1 MKRKILLY
9 MIVIII
15 VCATSFYTGRQQ
27 YRARIIDRETDI
39 YINSL
44 YFSLNDSIR
53 LLGDIEALD
62 ISINEADFESGGETF
77 VDLILGLSRLEILSK
92 KAHGTFG
99 NLGVKTNQLQF
110 STSLF
115 SVKNEIF
122 SEIDGNMISEDG
134 VNFLNELRE
143 DLILMN
149 SSIYSDET
157 KQENPSL
164 SINDIDRILE
174 KFVSKYGVG
183 ELD

>member
-1 MKRKILLY
+1 MKRKILPY

-15 VCATSFYTGRQQ
+15 VCATSFYAGRQQ